1 MDDSS
6 HKKKGLSKRIDLAK
20 IDQTIIMYL
29 FLNMK

>member
-6 HKKKGLSKRIDLAK
+6 QKEKGLSKRKNLAK
-20 IDQTIIMYL
+20 MDHAIIMYL